1 MARNFL
7 PKTDTPSVQ
16 FLEAKIVLLGDTGV
30 GKTSLALR
38 FTQDV
43 FQPRINPT
51 IGASFLMKNMEVDD
65 QKLKIQ
71 IWDTAG
77 QERFRSLAPMYY
89 RGASAAIVVYDI
101 CSPQSFSKVKEWVNE
116 LKLNIQD
123 EIIMVIVGNKVD
135 KAEKSRQIRVDVG
148 REYAYSVN
156 ASFVECSAKTN
167 EGVEELFTEVAH
179 KLVQNRKNIQK
190 VPISTLTGNV
200 GSEQQGQS
208 LNVAS
213 NNFEKGGD
221 VINDSCC

>member
-7 PKTDTPSVQ
+7 PKTDNNQ
-16 FLEAKIVLLGDTGV
+16 ILEAKIVLLGDTGV

-51 IGASFLMKNMEVDD
+51 IGASFLMKNMEIDD
-65 QKLKIQ
+65 QKLKLQ

-77 QERFRSLAPMYY
+77 QDRFRSLAPMYY

-101 CSPQSFSKVKEWVNE
+101 CSSQSFSKVKEWVNE

-123 EIIMVIVGNKVD
+123 EIILVIVGNKVD
-135 KAEKSRQIRVDVG
+135 KAEKSRQIKADVG
-148 REYAYSVN
+148 REYAFSVS
-156 ASFVECSAKTN
+156 ASFIECSAKTK
-167 EGVEELFTEVAH
+167 EGVEELFTEVSQ
-179 KLVQNRKNIQK
+179 KLVQNRKNVQK
-190 VPISTLTGNV
+190 APIASTLP
-200 GSEQQGQS
+200 GSSSANSLQS
-208 LNVAS
+208 GTLNVT
-213 NNFEKGGD
+213 NPENKNVD